1 MVSVYIFGHYKK
13 WCICRKKRWAIQ
25 EGPEPL
31 VEAGHACAFADQL
44 WSRPA
49 VFVIF
54 IPLIIHTADTH
65 IQALPLLTQ
74 VIPILICLSIV

>member
-1 MVSVYIFGHYKK
+1 M
-13 WCICRKKRWAIQ
+13 
-25 EGPEPL
+25 
-31 VEAGHACAFADQL
+31 EAGHACAFADQL

-65 IQALPLLTQ
+65 IQGSGPTITGAGRHTPKCSHLSVDCVKNPESFFEDQ
-74 VIPILICLSIV
+74 IVINI